1 MRSYELAETP
11 PVGTVKLADKGAKP
25 VATPPT
31 DALGFYSPTE
41 QVVMNLSQDK
51 GTASQMLAQ
60 ITKAP
65 GVKPVEL
72 RATGLDEFLKGKGN
86 EPVTKQE
93 IQDFL
98 TSNRVEV
105 DEVKLGRGL
114 SMSPETKRLM
124 GDAEKRMMEADS
136 RMAPFF
142 EQQEAG
148 SLLQGQEPYSTFYR
162 IRGPLSRKIAGGDQE
177 ALAELDALNLPPDIR
192 QAVLDFG
199 AAKAE
204 YTKYSKQARRIEKPK
219 FDGYNIPGGQNAREI
234 YLTLPGVKEG
244 VISKAETARLDEL
257 AQKRIGSSLDGLSPE
272 EQSEY
277 FSLIDKREKAGAA
290 FTASSAHA
298 VSPEADKN
306 RLAHIFLDDRT
317 DAEGKKVLFVQE
329 LQSDWAQQGRDRGFI
344 DDTLGKNAEYQGLLK
359 QFEEGTLPANQYD
372 RFYELQDRLGGGVEA
387 EQQSNIPRAPFVT
400 NTEDWL
406 NLALKRVIKEA
417 VDSGADNVAF
427 IKGEQAADKYSLRTL
442 VDTIEVKKPTEDK
455 MTSVFI
461 TPKGKTTP
469 FLLLVDKKGIVKDA
483 PISYQNQFLEK
494 PLSVVLGK
502 EASEEILSGGSR
514 VIKTEGMAF
523 GGEGMKGF
531 YDNILPKTAEK
542 LLKKLGGGKVEPIAM
557 KKRDTGGISGYEAM
571 NRVGI
576 PEDQQEMHW
585 LNLTQ
590 EERENLIER
599 ARNTSSTYLGFKIT
613 PEMREMV
620 KTQGLPK
627 FAAGGEVTDFIK
639 RAA

>member
-1 MRSYELAETP
+1 
-11 PVGTVKLADKGAKP
+11 
-25 VATPPT
+25 
-31 DALGFYSPTE
+31 
-41 QVVMNLSQDK
+41 LSQDK

-86 EPVTKQE
+86 DPVTKQE

-98 TSNRVEV
+98 TSNRVQV
-105 DEVKLGRGL
+105 DEVVLGRGL
-114 SMSPETKRLM
+114 SMSPEAKRLM
-124 GDAEKRMMEADS
+124 EDAEKRMMKADQV
-136 RMAPFF
+136 MAPFF

-162 IRGPLSRKIAGGDQE
+162 IRGPLSRKIVGGDQK

-199 AAKAE
+199 AAKLD
-204 YTKYSKQARRIEKPK
+204 YQKHSKPARFEQKPK
-219 FDGYNIPGGQNAREI
+219 FDGYNIPGGTNAREI

-244 VISKAETARLDEL
+244 AISKAETARLDEL
-257 AQKRIGSSLDGLSPE
+257 AQKRVWRISPIGSSLDGLSPA

-290 FTASSAHA
+290 FTAPGAHA

-306 RLAHIFLDDRT
+306 RLAHIFLDERKDAKGDR
-317 DAEGKKVLFVQE
+317 VLFVQE
-329 LQSDWAQQGRDRGFI
+329 MQSDWAQTGRNKGFF
-344 DDTLGKNAEYQGLLK
+344 DFGQKAELP
-359 QFEEGTLPANQYD
+359 EGTKIFEPGAFGLP
-372 RFYELQDRLGGGVEA
+372 LGPLPLPGQTDQVFTV
-387 EQQSNIPRAPFVT
+387 QIPRSVFGRSLFYGTTREEALANAQSFVAKPSLSAIPSAPFVT

-406 NLALKRVIKEA
+406 NLSLKRVIKEA
-417 VDSGADNVAF
+417 VDNDIDTVAF
-427 IKGEQAADKYSLRTL
+427 IKGEQAADKYDLSKQIDEINVVGRTDVLTGEQTKSVALDTTRGQSLRFG
-442 VDTIEVKKPTEDK
+442 INKE
-455 MTSVFI
+455 
-461 TPKGKTTP
+461 
-469 FLLLVDKKGIVKDA
+469 GIVDNVDDSSMSNFIGKGLDEVIGKDLA
-483 PISYQNQFLEK
+483 KKIMD
-494 PLSVVLGK
+494 
-502 EASEEILSGGSR
+502 GGSQT
-514 VIKTEGMAF
+514 ISGEGLKV

-542 LLKKLGGGKVEPIAM
+542 LLKKLGGGKVETV
-557 KKRDTGGISGYEAM
+557 KISEG
-571 NRVGI
+571 
-576 PEDQQEMHW
+576 DQ
-585 LNLTQ
+585 
-590 EERENLIER
+590 
-599 ARNTSSTYLGFKIT
+599 YLGFKIT

-639 RAA
+639 RAT

>member
-1 MRSYELAETP
+1 
-11 PVGTVKLADKGAKP
+11 
-25 VATPPT
+25 
-31 DALGFYSPTE
+31 LGFYSPTE

-86 EPVTKQE
+86 DPVTKQE

-105 DEVKLGRGL
+105 DEVKLGRGQVL
-114 SMSPETKRLM
+114 SPEAKQRM
-124 GDAEKRMMEADS
+124 AEAENRMMEADN
-136 RMAPFF
+136 RMAPYF
-142 EQQEAG
+142 ENTWK
-148 SLLQGQEPYSTFYR
+148 LTNPVEPYSTFYR
-162 IRGPLSRKIAGGDQE
+162 LRGPLARKAAVGDAE
-177 ALAELDALNLPPDIR
+177 ALAEINALNLPPDIR

-204 YTKYSKQARRIEKPK
+204 YTKYSKQARRMEKPK

-234 YLTLPGVKEG
+234 YLTLPFKEPAVPEG
-244 VISKAETARLDEL
+244 YKVTSVQYDDGSYSYFAETPTTRSAAYKTEQEANAEL
-257 AQKRIGSSLDGLSPE
+257 QRTTEALKDFRKNVGTLYTVPP
-272 EQSEY
+272 
-277 FSLIDKREKAGAA
+277 
-290 FTASSAHA
+290 AHQ
-298 VSPEADKN
+298 VSPEADTN

-329 LQSDWAQQGRDRGFI
+329 LQSDWGQQGRDQGFAKTFTPDQLKAEEVLPKPPGPPVWRVTYPDGDQGTFAARSADEAI
-344 DDTLGKNAEYQGLLK
+344 EFAIQREGKVGLP
-359 QFEEGTLPANQYD
+359 T
-372 RFYELQDRLGGGVEA
+372 
-387 EQQSNIPRAPFVT
+387 APFVT

-417 VDSGADNVAF
+417 VDNDIDTVTF
-427 IKGEQAADKYSLRTL
+427 IKGEQAADKYDLSKKIDEIYYLPKSNTL
-442 VDTIEVKKPTEDK
+442 IAQKDGRLAIN
-455 MTSVFI
+455 
-461 TPKGKTTP
+461 KTVP
-469 FLLLVDKKGIVKDA
+469 ADQLAGLI
-483 PISYQNQFLEK
+483 
-494 PLSVVLGK
+494 GK
-502 EASEEILSGGSR
+502 ETAEKLLAAPTSTNFSGESVQKLGGLDLK
-514 VIKTEGMAF
+514 V

-599 ARNTSSTYLGFKIT
+599 ARNTSPTYLGFKIT